1 MRGLLILA
9 ALLVSV
15 TAQSKSDV
23 SEVNVEGCGRRPLVD
38 DKIVG
43 GTEAFPGDWGW
54 QIVLLNNGRFSC
66 GGSLINSQWVL
77 TAAHCVNK

>member
-43 GTEAFPGDWGW
+43 GNEAFPGDWGW
-54 QIVLLNNGRFSC
+54 QIGLLLSSGRLNC

-77 TAAHCVNK
+77 TAAHCFT